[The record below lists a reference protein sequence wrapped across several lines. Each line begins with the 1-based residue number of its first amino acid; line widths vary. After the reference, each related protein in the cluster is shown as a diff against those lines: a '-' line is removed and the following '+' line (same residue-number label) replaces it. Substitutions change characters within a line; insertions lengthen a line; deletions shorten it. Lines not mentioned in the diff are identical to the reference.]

1 MQIVGLV
8 LVALA
13 AAIHVYIF
21 ALESLWWTGE
31 RARATFGTSEEDARV
46 TRQLAFNQGFYN
58 LFLAIAVALGVLLF
72 AFGNQL
78 VGTTLIFTGAGS
90 MVAAGLVLALSSPAK
105 LRAALVQ
112 AAPPALGLLALG
124 LGIAW

>member
-31 RARATFGTSEEDARV
+31 RARTTFGTSEEDARV

-72 AFGNQL
+72 ALGNQL
-78 VGTTLIFTGAGS
+78 VGTTLIFVGAGS
-90 MVAAGLVLALSSPAK
+90 MVGAGLVLALSSPGK
-105 LRAALVQ
+105 LRAAVVQ
-112 AAPPALGLLALG
+112 AGPPALGLLALG

>member
-31 RARATFGTSEEDARV
+31 RARATFGTSEEDARI

-58 LFLAIAVALGVLLF
+58 LFLAIAVALGILLF

-78 VGTTLIFTGAGS
+78 VGTTLVFTGAGA
-90 MVAAGLVLALSSPAK
+90 MVAAGLVLALSSRDK
-105 LRAALVQ
+105 LRAAVVQ
-112 AAPPALGLLALG
+112 AGPPALGLLALG